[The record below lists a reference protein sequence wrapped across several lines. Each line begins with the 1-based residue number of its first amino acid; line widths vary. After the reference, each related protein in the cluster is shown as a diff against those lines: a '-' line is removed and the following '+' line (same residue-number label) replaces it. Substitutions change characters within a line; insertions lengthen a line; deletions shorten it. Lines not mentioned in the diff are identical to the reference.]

1 MAMARSVAKAFHLI
15 SDTEAGEACERP
27 DDKEGGGGLHAQTPS
42 LTGGVWTRQG
52 VRVEAVALSVCTEV

>member
-1 MAMARSVAKAFHLI
+1 MAMALSVAKAFHLI

-27 DDKEGGGGLHAQTPS
+27 DDKGGGGLHTQTPS